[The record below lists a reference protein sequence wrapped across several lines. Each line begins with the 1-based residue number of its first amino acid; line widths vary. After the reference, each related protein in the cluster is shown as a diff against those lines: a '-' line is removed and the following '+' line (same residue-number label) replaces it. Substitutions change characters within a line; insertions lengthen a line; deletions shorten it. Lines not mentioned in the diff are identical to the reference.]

1 MVTVRCHAHLYV
13 ITFTY
18 VGFPRNKKKQKKT
31 TPAPLENVT
40 RILLGLIQSL
50 LKACKFSDYEI
61 KDFYVAFGCLI

>member
-1 MVTVRCHAHLYV
+1 MWVFRGT
-13 ITFTY
+13 
-18 VGFPRNKKKQKKT
+18 KKNKT
-31 TPAPLENVT
+31 TTAPLENVT